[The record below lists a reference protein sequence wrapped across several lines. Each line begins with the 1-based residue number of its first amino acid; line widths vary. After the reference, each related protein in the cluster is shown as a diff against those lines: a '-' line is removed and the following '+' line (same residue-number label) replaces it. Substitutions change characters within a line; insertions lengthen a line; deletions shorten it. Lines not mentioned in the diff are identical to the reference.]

1 MILIFV
7 DVLLERDLRDLIEL
21 ERANTILSKLFLFP
35 LSTLR
40 SEGTVNE
47 AFRDEFSMLS
57 MTYELVIKGSGSG
70 SFISEVIGQ

>member
-7 DVLLERDLRDLIEL
+7 DVLLERDLRDRIEL
-21 ERANTILSKLFLFP
+21 ERADTICSKLFLFP

-47 AFRDEFSMLS
+47 AFRDVFSMTS
-57 MTYELVIKGSGSG
+57 ELVIKGSGSG